1 MPSAGSVLNGRS
13 AAPGPPHGHPHG
25 VPSPNSAR
33 AGRAATNVDW
43 SRFQLLQPGLSG
55 QQPETRLGS
64 PRAALP
70 WRPSWGLTWSRNG
83 WGSACVTITA
93 LRKDRTEENRPCS
106 PGRSRVRRRQLS
118 HRNRPTSMLPFVP
131 SCPHRL
137 SWVKGRRESLC
148 PHLWGSEIP
157 PLHHPRGLQV
167 HLTPLSPQHHPP
179 GERSGPH
186 TPQTHLRSSQWP
198 KLEQCGQQKKK
209 VILDENPGYTKPPSV
224 SPD

>member
-1 MPSAGSVLNGRS
+1 MVTRTGSPPQT
-13 AAPGPPHGHPHG
+13 APERGARPPRLTGATSSCSGSGP
-25 VPSPNSAR
+25 
-33 AGRAATNVDW
+33 
-43 SRFQLLQPGLSG
+43 SG
-55 QQPETRLGS
+55 QQPEICLGS

-70 WRPSWGLTWSRNG
+70 WRSSWGLTWSRNG
-83 WGSACVTITA
+83 WGWACVTITA

-118 HRNRPTSMLPFVP
+118 HRNRPTITPPLVP

-148 PHLWGSEIP
+148 PHLRGSEIP
-157 PLHHPRGLQV
+157 LPHRPRGLQV

-186 TPQTHLRSSQWP
+186 TPQTHLRSSQWL
-198 KLEQCGQQKKK
+198 KLERCGQQKKK
-209 VILDENPGYTKPPSV
+209 VILDENPGYKTTICESRLI
-224 SPD
+224 